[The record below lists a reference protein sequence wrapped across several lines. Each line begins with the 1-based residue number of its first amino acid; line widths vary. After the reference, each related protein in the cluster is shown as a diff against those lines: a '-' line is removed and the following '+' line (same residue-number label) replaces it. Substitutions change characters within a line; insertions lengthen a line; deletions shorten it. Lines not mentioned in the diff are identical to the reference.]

1 MHWLKAADYKTM
13 PWKNG
18 GGETREIALAS
29 GRDGG
34 FGWRLSMATI
44 AQSGPFSTFVGID
57 RTIALVKGDGVALDV
72 EGEEVIL
79 DKNSDVYA
87 FDGGA
92 AVSAR
97 CLGGVTT
104 DLNMMTRRGDFR
116 HVMQRFYVR
125 EKAQLANKADQ
136 TFVVFADA
144 AVVDTDDEK
153 LPVEAGDTLIL
164 LEERKIRVT
173 IKRKPVTLFTIAL
186 WKEQVIPMPV

>member
-1 MHWLKAADYKTM
+1 MQWLKAAGYKTM

-18 GGETREIALAS
+18 GGETREIACAQ

-44 AQSGPFSTFVGID
+44 AQSGPFSSFTDID
-57 RTIALVKGDGVALDV
+57 RSIALVKGDGVALDV
-72 EGEEVIL
+72 EGKEVVL
-79 DKNSDVYA
+79 DKDAGVYA

-116 HVMQRFYVR
+116 HLMQRLCVNG
-125 EKAQLANKADQ
+125 ETQLANTADQ

-144 AVVDTDDEK
+144 AIAHTGNEELAVG
-153 LPVEAGDTLIL
+153 AGDTLIL
-164 LEERKIRVT
+164 LEDQKIWVT
-173 IKRKPVTLFTIAL
+173 MAQKPVTLFMIAL
-186 WKEQVIPMPV
+186 WKE

>member
-1 MHWLKAADYKTM
+1 MHWLKAAGYKTM

-18 GGETREIALAS
+18 GGETREIAYVG

-44 AQSGPFSTFVGID
+44 AQSGPFSSFTDID
-57 RTIALVKGDGVALDV
+57 RSIVLVQGDGVVLDV
-72 EGEEVIL
+72 EGKEVVL
-79 DKNSDVYA
+79 DKNAGVYT

-116 HVMQRFYVR
+116 HLMQRLCVN
-125 EKAQLANKADQ
+125 EKTQLANTADQ

-144 AVVDTDDEK
+144 AVVHTGDEK
-153 LPVEAGDTLIL
+153 LSVEAGDTLIL
-164 LEERKIRVT
+164 LEDKKIEVT
-173 IKRKPVTLFTIAL
+173 MVGKPVTLFTIAL
-186 WKEQVIPMPV
+186 WKE